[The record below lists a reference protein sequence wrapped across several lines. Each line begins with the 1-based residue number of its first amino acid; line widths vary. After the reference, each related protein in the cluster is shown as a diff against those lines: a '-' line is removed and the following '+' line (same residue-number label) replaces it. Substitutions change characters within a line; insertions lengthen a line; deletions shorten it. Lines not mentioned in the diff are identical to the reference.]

1 MDKVRIESRDF
12 VKTIIL
18 NRPEKRNALDM
29 EMLETL
35 HEVFSEDPSPSDRV
49 IVIRGEGPSFC
60 AGIDLAEREKK
71 PSTGSVSPVERV
83 FHAME
88 MHPLPIVSVVQG
100 AAIAGGC

>member
-1 MDKVRIESRDF
+1 MEKVLIKPDGV
-12 VKTIIL
+12 VKTVIL
-18 NRPEKRNALDM
+18 NRPEKRNALDL
-29 EMLETL
+29 EMLEIL
-35 HEVFSEDPSPSDRV
+35 YNFFSAEPEVNDRV

-88 MHPLPIVSVVQG
+88 MLSLIHI
-100 AAIAGGC
+100 

>member
-49 IVIRGEGPSFC
+49 IVIRGELSL
-60 AGIDLAEREKK
+60 I
-71 PSTGSVSPVERV
+71 
-83 FHAME
+83 H
-88 MHPLPIVSVVQG
+88 I
-100 AAIAGGC
+100 